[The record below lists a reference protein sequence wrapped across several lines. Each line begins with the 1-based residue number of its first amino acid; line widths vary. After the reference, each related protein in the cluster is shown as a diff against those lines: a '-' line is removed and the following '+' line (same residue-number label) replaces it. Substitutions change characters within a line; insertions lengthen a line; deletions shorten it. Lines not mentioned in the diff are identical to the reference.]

1 MSDSEP
7 TANNPQAEDNDV
19 DFLRRRWEREK
30 RAREEAEAVLEQK
43 TRALYRANADL
54 QKLAK
59 AVQVREERTRA
70 ILEAAADGVITL
82 NESNAVETFNAAAEE
97 IWGYAAEEVIGQDVN
112 MLIAAPYQEK
122 PRRGT
127 LPVRGAEAVGL
138 RRNGTTFPLEMGVS
152 QAEAGTKLLV
162 VMIVHDVTERQAADK
177 ELRRVNAALERARDQ
192 ALEASRAKSAFLAN
206 MSHEL
211 RTPLNAVIG
220 YSEMLHEEAQESG
233 QKQFLGDLNK
243 IHTAGKH
250 LLALIND
257 VLDLS
262 KIEAGKMDLF
272 LESFDI
278 SRLVREVV
286 ATVHPLAEKNGD
298 VLEVRLPSD
307 LGAMQSDATKVRQVL
322 FNLLSNA
329 CKFTSKGRVTLE
341 ATRIPMGDS
350 ERIQITV
357 SDTGIGMTEEQTAR
371 LFQDFTQGDSSTT
384 RKFGGTGLGLA
395 ISRRFCRLMGGEIS
409 VTSQLGQGAR
419 FLVDLPAEHSATPV
433 PTSHISPATDDDGI
447 PRDTVLVIDDDP
459 QVLDMVERRL
469 VKEGFRVVTAP
480 SGVEGLRLA
489 RELRPKAITLDVM
502 MPGMDGWAVMAALK
516 ANPDLADIPV
526 VLLTIV
532 SDQNLGYTLGASDY
546 LVKPIDRDRLV
557 AVLQKYRAAGAPP
570 STLIVEDDELT
581 REMLRRLLEGVG
593 CTVTEAVNGREGLE
607 RVRESR
613 PGLVLLD
620 LMMPEM
626 DGFQFLEELRSQEEW
641 RTLPVIVLSSKE
653 LTGDDRRRLNGRVL
667 QILQKGATGRDEL
680 LGTVRR
686 LLTPEVKPLRP
697 GRPKTKPKI
706 G

>member
-1 MSDSEP
+1 MSDADP
-7 TANNPQAEDNDV
+7 TASDSQAEGLDM
-19 DFLRRRWEREK
+19 DFLRRRLDREK
-30 RAREEAEAVLEQK
+30 RAREEAQAVLEQK

-59 AVQVREERTRA
+59 AMQVREERTRA

-82 NESNAVETFNAAAEE
+82 SESNAVESFNAAAEE
-97 IWGYAAEEVIGQDVN
+97 IWGYSAEEVIGQDVN
-112 MLIAAPYQEK
+112 MLVVAPYQERPK
-122 PRRGT
+122 RGT
-127 LPVRGAEAVGL
+127 APLRGAEAVGL
-138 RRNGTTFPLEMGVS
+138 RRNGTTFPIEMGVS
-152 QAEAGTKLLV
+152 LAEVGGKLLV
-162 VMIVHDVTERQAADK
+162 VMIVHDITDRQAADK
-177 ELRRVNAALERARDQ
+177 ELRRVNAALERTRDQ

-220 YSEMLHEEAQESG
+220 YSEMLHEEAQEAG
-233 QKQFLGDLNK
+233 QTQFLGDLNK

-262 KIEAGKMDLF
+262 KIEAGKMDVF
-272 LESFDI
+272 LENFDI
-278 SRLVREVV
+278 ARLVREVV
-286 ATVHPLAEKNGD
+286 TTVHPMAEKNSD
-298 VLEVRLPSD
+298 ALEVQLPAD
-307 LGAMQSDATKVRQVL
+307 LGTMQADATKVRQIL

-329 CKFTSKGRVTLE
+329 CKFTKQGRVTLDAE
-341 ATRIPMGDS
+341 RISLGDS
-350 ERIQITV
+350 ERIRIAV
-357 SDTGIGMTEEQTAR
+357 SDTGIGMTPEQTNR
-371 LFQDFTQGDSSTT
+371 LFQDFTQGDNSTT
-384 RKFGGTGLGLA
+384 RRFGGTGLGLA
-395 ISRRFCRLMGGEIS
+395 ISRRFCRLMGGDIT
-409 VTSQLGQGAR
+409 VTSEPGKGSR
-419 FLVDLPAEHSATPV
+419 FTVDLPAEQSAMPTP
-433 PTSHISPATDDDGI
+433 SPSTLGPIELDGI

-459 QVLDMVERRL
+459 QVLEMVERRL
-469 VKEGFRVVTAP
+469 VKEGFRVVTAQ

-489 RELRPKAITLDVM
+489 RELRPSAITLDVM

-516 ANPDLADIPV
+516 ANPELADIPV

-546 LVKPIDRDRLV
+546 LVKPIDRERLV
-557 AVLQKYRAAGAPP
+557 AVLQKYRVAGAAPT
-570 STLIVEDDELT
+570 TLIVEDDEPT

-593 CTVTEAVNGREGLE
+593 CAVTEACNGREGLE
-607 RVRESR
+607 RLQENR

-626 DGFQFLEELRSQEEW
+626 DGFQFLEELRGQEEL

-653 LTGDDRRRLNGRVL
+653 LTGEDRHRLNGRVL
-667 QILQKGATGRDEL
+667 QILQKGSTGRDEL

-686 LLTPEVKPLRP
+686 LLTPDVFARQG
-697 GRPKTKPKI
+697 GRPKTKPKT